1 MNEDVYFSDEHD
13 EGLDSAGKD
22 DSIESWRQP
31 RQESGKWANG
41 QGAEYALDED
51 IDELTD
57 ENV

>member
-31 RQESGKWANG
+31 RQESGKWATG
-41 QGAEYALDED
+41 
-51 IDELTD
+51 
-57 ENV
+57 